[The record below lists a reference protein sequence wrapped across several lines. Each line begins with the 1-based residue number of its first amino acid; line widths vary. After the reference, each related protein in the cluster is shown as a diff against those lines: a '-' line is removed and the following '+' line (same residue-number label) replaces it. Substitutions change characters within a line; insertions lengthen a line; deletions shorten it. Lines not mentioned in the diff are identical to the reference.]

1 MTMPKTEQP
10 VLIIGAGT
18 GGLALAH
25 GLRNAGIAVQVYE
38 RDRHRTG
45 GLQGYRVGISPNG
58 VRSLRDCLPAELF
71 DTFIATTARDYDYF
85 SMFTEQFRPLLTVTA
100 RDLRGTDEQDVIRDY
115 SVSRM
120 TLRQVLLTG
129 VEDIVWFGKTFSH
142 YEDHGDTV
150 TAHFEDGSSA
160 TGRLLIGA
168 DGANSRVR
176 KQYLPRAT
184 HSETGLIAV
193 GGKQAITERN
203 TDLLPGT
210 ARHGMSMIFDKRTT
224 FGILHVM
231 EFPWQGDQEIKP
243 MKIKH
248 GIGTSDAELIKRWPG
263 LLFDNTTDYFSWGV
277 SASRQVLPE
286 GMHEMDGGQLQ
297 QLVLRDLV
305 HDWHPSLRT
314 LIRDSDPTAT
324 FTLNIRTSDPIT
336 PWTPSRITLL
346 GDAAHTMTPGR
357 GAGANTALRDA
368 QLLRD
373 HLVTVRDGT
382 SELIPAIGDY
392 EAAMR
397 QYGAVAV
404 KESLQGMHDN
414 GWARKPVRRTLA
426 AFGMRAGMRVTDRV
440 PALKR
445 RMVRSMQRT
454 RDSELERAA
463 QS

>member
-1 MTMPKTEQP
+1 MSTPDHP

-25 GLRNAGIAVQVYE
+25 GLRNAGLPVEVYE

-58 VRSLRDCLPAELF
+58 VRSLRACLPPELF
-71 DTFIATTARDYDYF
+71 DTFIATTARDYQFF
-85 SMFTEQFRPLLTVTA
+85 SMFTERLDPLLTITS
-100 RDLRGTDEQDVIRDY
+100 RDLNGDDNGDVVRDY

-129 VEDIVWFGKTFSH
+129 VEDIVHFDKTFTH
-142 YEDHGDTV
+142 YEDNGDTV
-150 TAHFEDGSSA
+150 TAHFADGTSA

-176 KQYLPRAT
+176 KQYLPDAT
-184 HSETGLIAV
+184 HSETGLVAV
-193 GGKQAITERN
+193 GGKQAITADN
-203 TDLLPGT
+203 TGLLPGT
-210 ARHGMSMIFDKRTT
+210 ARHGMSMIFDKRST

-231 EFPWQGDQEIKP
+231 EFPWQGTRELKN
-243 MKIKH
+243 
-248 GIGTSDAELIKRWPG
+248 GIGATDAELIKQWPG

-277 SASRQVLPE
+277 SASHQVLPADL
-286 GMHEMDGGQLQ
+286 HQRDGDELQ
-297 QLVLRDLV
+297 QLVLRELV
-305 HDWHPSLRT
+305 ADWHPALRE
-314 LIRDSDPTAT
+314 LIRDSDPSTT
-324 FTLNIRTSDPIT
+324 FSLNIRTSDPISA
-336 PWTPSRITLL
+336 WQPSRITLL

-373 HLVTVRDGT
+373 KLIAVRDG
-382 SELIPAIGDY
+382 SLELIPAVGEF

-397 QYGAVAV
+397 DYSAVAV
-404 KESLQGMHDN
+404 KESLEGMHDN
-414 GWARKPVRRTLA
+414 SLARKPIRRALTTA
-426 AFGMRAGMRVTDRV
+426 GMRAGMRLTDRV

-445 RMVRSMQRT
+445 RMVRSIQRT
-454 RDSELERAA
+454 RDSELA
-463 QS
+463 QAGQS

>member
-1 MTMPKTEQP
+1 MSTTDLP
-10 VLIIGAGT
+10 VLIVGAGT

-25 GLRNAGIAVQVYE
+25 GLRGAGIPVEVYE

-71 DTFIATTARDYDYF
+71 DTFVATTARDYDYF
-85 SMFTEQFRPLLTVTA
+85 TMCTEQLRPLLTVSM
-100 RDLRGTDEQDVIRDY
+100 TDMSGGKTDDVVRDY

-129 VEDIVWFGKTFSH
+129 LEEVVRFDKTFTH
-142 YEDHGDTV
+142 YEDHGDRV

-160 TGRLLIGA
+160 TGRMLIGA

-176 KQYLPRAT
+176 KQYLPKAT
-184 HSETGLIAV
+184 HSETGLIAI
-193 GGKQAITERN
+193 GGKQAITENN

-210 ARHGMSMIFDKRTT
+210 SRHGMSMIYDKRLT

-231 EFPWQGDQEIKP
+231 EFPWRGDREIKN
-243 MKIKH
+243 
-248 GIGTSDAELIKRWPG
+248 GIGANDAELIKRWPG

-277 SASRQVLPE
+277 SASRTVLPE
-286 GMHEMDGGQLQ
+286 RVREMSGEELQ

-305 HDWHPSLRT
+305 HDWHPNLRE
-314 LIRDSDPTAT
+314 LVRDSDPTTT
-324 FTLNIRTSDPIT
+324 FALSIRTSDPIT
-336 PWTPSRITLL
+336 PWKPSRITVL

-373 HLVTVRDGT
+373 KLVEVRDGKA
-382 SELIPAIGDY
+382 ELITAVGEY
-392 EAAMR
+392 EERMR
-397 QYGAVAV
+397 EYSAVAV
-404 KESLQGMHDN
+404 KESLEGMHDN
-414 GWARKPVRRTLA
+414 GLARKPVRRALA
-426 AFGMRAGMRVTDRV
+426 TMGMRAGMRLTDTV

-445 RMVRSMQRT
+445 RMVRSIQRT
-454 RDSELERAA
+454 RDSELENA
-463 QS
+463 